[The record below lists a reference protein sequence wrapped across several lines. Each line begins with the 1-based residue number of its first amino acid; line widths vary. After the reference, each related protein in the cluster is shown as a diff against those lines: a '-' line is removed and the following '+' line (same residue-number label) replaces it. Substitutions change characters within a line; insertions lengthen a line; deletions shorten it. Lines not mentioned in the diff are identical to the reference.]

1 MKTNNFKVEYKSTR
15 LISILSQTL
24 AGKMNMARIK
34 FFGLFI
40 CALCKVQTV
49 NFCKLATAFETPA
62 KPGSAL
68 RRVQRFM
75 AEYALDSNLLARLI
89 FKMLPHEP
97 PFKLVMDRTSWKF
110 GKSNINVLT
119 LAIAH
124 DGVAFPIL
132 ISMLDKRGNSNTGE
146 RVEII
151 NRYVTLFGAETID
164 CLLADREFIGKH
176 WIGWLN
182 QNRIRYHVRARENFW
197 VENPKNGK
205 RFKAFWAFNDLK
217 LGESRVLFRIYRVGG
232 QLCYLSASKIIHD
245 KTPELQIIISFNK
258 PENALQCYKERWQV
272 ETAFRALKSSG
283 FNIED
288 THLTDLKRVEKL
300 FSIVTVAFAWA
311 YVVGVFANE
320 NVKPIRILK
329 HGKRAK
335 SLFKYGLEL
344 IATAL
349 LNPMDRDEIDV
360 FKFLSCT

>member
-1 MKTNNFKVEYKSTR
+1 MKANNFKVEYKSTR
-15 LISILSQTL
+15 LISILSQSL
-24 AGKMNMARIK
+24 AGKMNIARVK

-68 RRVQRFM
+68 RRIQRFM
-75 AEYALDSNLLARLI
+75 AEYALNPDLLARLI
-89 FKMLPHEP
+89 FKMLPHKP

-110 GKSNINVLT
+110 GRANINVLT

-124 DGVAFPIL
+124 DGIAFPIL

-146 RVEII
+146 RIEII
-151 NRYVTLFGAETID
+151 NRYVKLFGAETVD
-164 CLLADREFIGKH
+164 CLPADREFIGKH

-182 QNRIRYHVRARENFW
+182 QNRIRYYIRARENFW

-217 LGESRVLFRIYRVGG
+217 RNESKVLYPIYRVNG

-245 KTPELQIIISFNK
+245 NTPELQIMISFNK
-258 PENALQCYKERWQV
+258 PENALQRYKDRWQV
-272 ETAFRALKSSG
+272 ETTFRALKSSG

-288 THLTDLKRVEKL
+288 THLTDLSRVEKL

-320 NVKPIRILK
+320 KVKPIKILK

-349 LNPMDRDEIDV
+349 LNPITRAEIDV